1 MKSKKWVILLTFGAL
16 ISCGFQMGLGEENV
30 WAQSQ
35 TGMKMESKGIAGN
48 AAKSPQS
55 DFVLGPEDI
64 VKITVWG
71 SKELTSA
78 MPIRPDGFISFP
90 LIGDIKAQGLTPGQ
104 LKNEIARQLKDF
116 INEPNVVVIVEEI
129 NSINISIAGEVKKPG
144 VFKAN
149 RAITLLHLFSM
160 AQGFTEDADLHRSY
174 VLRDGKKIDVRIFK
188 LVEEDD
194 FSQNIWL
201 KSNDLVYIHTNF
213 QSQINITGEVREPQ
227 IIPFQE
233 GMTFLDAVMSAKGLT
248 RIALP
253 EGAIIYRQSQNDA
266 GEKLTTK
273 IPVALNKVISEGDLS
288 KDIALMPGDI
298 IHVPKNFQ
306 TRVNI
311 IGEVEKPQI
320 LDFEE
325 GMTLLDAVLLA
336 GGLTEIA
343 QPSGAKIYRKIEK
356 EGGEKVTSK
365 IQVKLDDVIEKGDLS
380 KNILLKPG
388 DIIHIPRAFF

>member
-1 MKSKKWVILLTFGAL
+1 MKSKKWVILLTLGAL
-16 ISCGFQMGLGEENV
+16 ISCGFQIGLGEESV

-35 TGMKMESKGIAGN
+35 TGMKMGSIGIAGN

-71 SKELTSA
+71 AKELTSA

-104 LKNEIARQLKDF
+104 LKKEIARQLKDF

-149 RAITLLHLFSM
+149 RAISLLHLFSM

-174 VLRDGKKIDVRIFK
+174 VLRDGKKIDVQIFK

-201 KSNDLVYIHTNF
+201 KGNDLVYIHTNF
-213 QSQINITGEVREPQ
+213 QSQINITGEVKEPQ

-248 RIALP
+248 EIALP
-253 EGAIIYRQSQNDA
+253 EGAIIYRQSQNDT

-356 EGGEKVTSK
+356 EGGKKVTSK

>member
-1 MKSKKWVILLTFGAL
+1 MKSKKWVILLTFGTL
-16 ISCGFQMGLGEENV
+16 ISCGFQIGLGEENV

-48 AAKSPQS
+48 AAKSPQL

-71 SKELTSA
+71 AKELTSA

-104 LKNEIARQLKDF
+104 LKNEIARQLKDY
-116 INEPNVVVIVEEI
+116 IKEPNVVVIVQEI
-129 NSINISIAGEVKKPG
+129 NSINISIAGEVNEPG
-144 VFKAN
+144 VFKTN
-149 RAITLLHLFSM
+149 RAITLLHLFAM
-160 AQGFTEDADLHRSY
+160 AQGFTKDADLHRSY
-174 VLRDGKKIDVRIFK
+174 VLRDGKKMDVKISK

-201 KSNDLVYIHTNF
+201 KGNDLVYIHANF

-248 RIALP
+248 EIALP
-253 EGAIIYRQSQNDA
+253 EGAIIYRQTQNDA

-356 EGGEKVTSK
+356 EGGKTVTTK